1 MVAPQATAPQM
12 HITLRQ
18 LKYFVEIA
26 HSRSFSRAAQHLS
39 IAQPAL
45 SQSMLALESDL
56 DTVLLLRHA
65 RGVDLTPAGE
75 LLLEQAVALLART
88 HALKDLVQ
96 GRAPGP
102 SGSVRLAIAGSLAGV
117 LAGPLA
123 RAIAHDF
130 PGIDLA
136 VKDGMSLE
144 VRAQIESRAVHLAVM
159 PSPAELQGMESLAL
173 LKERFFL
180 FGAAQAMRTLPA
192 QIPFDQVAALPL
204 AQPDR
209 AHDLRKIIERTASAR
224 GLRLDVRHEVNS
236 TALLVSLVREGL
248 AYAVMP
254 ASACPDAL
262 ACGALQGRP
271 VVQPRLERVQA
282 AVWPGDRPLGPAAT
296 AVRDTL
302 AKVVRQLVRQ
312 GRLLGNAAGATHQKK

>member
-1 MVAPQATAPQM
+1 MN
-12 HITLRQ
+12 ITLRQ

-45 SQSMLALESDL
+45 SQSMLALEADL
-56 DTVLLLRHA
+56 GTALFLRHA
-65 RGVDLTPAGE
+65 RGVDLAPAGH

-96 GRAPGP
+96 GAAPSP

-123 RAIAHDF
+123 RAIARDL
-130 PGIDLA
+130 PGIELA
-136 VKDGMSLE
+136 VRDGMSSQ
-144 VRAQIESRAVHLAVM
+144 VRAQIESGAVHLAVM
-159 PSPAELQGMESLAL
+159 PSPAELPGMESLAL

-180 FGAAQAMRTLPA
+180 FGSAEAMQALPA
-192 QIPFDQVAALPL
+192 RIPFAQVAALPL

-209 AHDLRKIIERTASAR
+209 AHDLRKIIERAAAAR

-236 TALLVSLVREGL
+236 AALLVSLVREGL

-262 ACGALQGRP
+262 ACGALAGRP
-271 VVQPRLERVQA
+271 VVQPQLERIQA
-282 AVWPGDRPLGPAAT
+282 VVWPGDRPLAPAAA
-296 AVRDTL
+296 AVRDML
-302 AKVVRQLVRQ
+302 VSVVRRLVRE
-312 GRLLGNAAGATHQKK
+312 GRLHGRTAGAAHQKK